1 MSLTNM
7 CAIIFFGYSNV
18 YKMKK
23 MRRLEF
29 FNEVSIMLC
38 IYHSFLFT
46 DYVDDPLIRYT
57 VGYSLICTT
66 FLNLGGNLVIMII
79 GTLQNF
85 FGLFKRMKRKLRRW
99 RHIR

>member
-1 MSLTNM
+1 MY
-7 CAIIFFGYSNV
+7 AIIFFGYCNV
-18 YKMKK
+18 YKMKE

-29 FNEVSIMLC
+29 YNEFSIMLC

-57 VGYSLICTT
+57 MGYSLICIT
-66 FLNLGGNLVIMII
+66 LVNLGGNLVIMTI
-79 GTLQNF
+79 GTMQKV
-85 FGLFKRMKRKLRRW
+85 FGLLKRMKQKFRRW